1 MLVALP
7 MTPATTAENY
17 FQTQQ
22 AEDSANE
29 HRI

>member
-17 FQTQQ
+17 SQTQQ